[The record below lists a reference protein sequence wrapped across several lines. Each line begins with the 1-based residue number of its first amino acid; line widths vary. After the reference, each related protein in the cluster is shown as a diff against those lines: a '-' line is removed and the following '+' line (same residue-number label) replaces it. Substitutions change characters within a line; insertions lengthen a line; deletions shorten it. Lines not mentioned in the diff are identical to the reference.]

1 MSLRILLVGRSGQV
15 GRGLAKLLPAL
26 GEVTAPD
33 RQQLNLTKPEQIR
46 GTIRTLRP
54 ELIVN
59 AAAYTDVDRAE
70 SEVSVAKVVNC
81 DAPLL
86 LAEEALKVGA
96 ALVHYS
102 TDYVF
107 DGQKGTPYV
116 EDDPTSPL
124 NAYGRTKLAGE
135 RGIAQSG
142 VPHLIFRTAWVYDR
156 NGRNFM
162 RTILRLAT
170 HREELRIV
178 QDQIG
183 APTWSQEIS
192 RATVQI
198 LERLCAQGSLRE
210 AFAGSGG
217 IYHLTAGGE
226 TSWCGFANAIIEEA
240 SSHLLASSWLIFA
253 TEGRPLITRRIR
265 PITTTEYPTPA
276 RRPHYSVLS
285 NARLAQVFGVR
296 LLDWRAQLHSVFSDD
311 RVQAG

>member
-1 MSLRILLVGRSGQV
+1 MNPRILLAGSRGQV
-15 GRGLAKLLPAL
+15 GRGLARLLPAL

-46 GTIRTLRP
+46 GVIRTLRP

-70 SEVSVAKVVNC
+70 SEVAVAKVVNC
-81 DAPLL
+81 DAPRVM
-86 LAEEALKVGA
+86 AEEALKVGA
-96 ALVHYS
+96 VLVHYS

-107 DGQKGTPYV
+107 DGKKGTPYM
-116 EDDPTSPL
+116 EDDPTGPL

-135 RGIAQSG
+135 QAIVQSG
-142 VPHLIFRTAWVYDR
+142 VPHLILRTAWVYDR
-156 NGRNFM
+156 SGRNFM

-198 LERLCAQGSLRE
+198 LQKLCAQGSLRE
-210 AFAGSGG
+210 AFIGSGG
-217 IYHLTAGGE
+217 IYHLTARGE
-226 TSWCGFANAIIEEA
+226 VSWCGFAKTILEEA
-240 SSHLLASSWLIFA
+240 SSHLLTSSWLIFA
-253 TEGRPLITRRIR
+253 TEGRPLITRRIT

-276 RRPHYSVLS
+276 RRPQYSVLS

-296 LLDWRAQLHSVFSDD
+296 LPDWRTQLHSVFTDD